1 MLSMTLPT
9 FEALQMFQTEYSIVP
24 IYREIFS
31 DRITPIS
38 LLQTLASYSSQYYLL
53 ESVEGRKNWARYS
66 FLGFDPILEL
76 RCKNNQIQ
84 IKREDTIEKKTG
96 DPNKVIREILAEYRS
111 PKLKNLPP
119 FTGGFVGYFAYE
131 YMKYHESAIQ
141 FNSKE
146 SGDFQDVELM
156 LFHKVIAF
164 DHFRQKL
171 IVIVN
176 ISTEDFEQS
185 YLKGSQ
191 QLEEIIAM
199 IREGKQAEI
208 SPLRLQTELKSVFS
222 KEDYEEGVRK
232 IQHHIHEGDIFQA
245 VLANQQKAKATGS
258 LLNMYR
264 VLRTT
269 NPSPYMVYMKTSDVE
284 IACSSPETLIRLQN
298 QELSTFPI
306 AGTRPRGKTSEEDEQ
321 LIEQLLKDEKELSEH
336 HMLVDLARNDLGK
349 ICRFGTIEVKK
360 MREILKF
367 SHVLH
372 MATTVTGKIKDSL
385 DPLDAIGA
393 ALPAGTL
400 SGAPKIRACQIIDEL
415 ENTRRGVYG
424 GAIGYIDFTGNTDTC
439 IGIRLAVKKDDVVY
453 VQSGAGIVKDSVP
466 EKEFEECNNKAGAII
481 DALKQSEGMFDE

>member
-1 MLSMTLPT
+1 MTLPT

-53 ESVEGRKNWARYS
+53 ESVEGGKNWARYS

-176 ISTEDFEQS
+176 ISTEDLS
-185 YLKGSQ
+185 L
-191 QLEEIIAM
+191 I
-199 IREGKQAEI
+199 
-208 SPLRLQTELKSVFS
+208 
-222 KEDYEEGVRK
+222 
-232 IQHHIHEGDIFQA
+232 HI
-245 VLANQQKAKATGS
+245 
-258 LLNMYR
+258 
-264 VLRTT
+264 
-269 NPSPYMVYMKTSDVE
+269 
-284 IACSSPETLIRLQN
+284 
-298 QELSTFPI
+298 
-306 AGTRPRGKTSEEDEQ
+306 
-321 LIEQLLKDEKELSEH
+321 
-336 HMLVDLARNDLGK
+336 
-349 ICRFGTIEVKK
+349 
-360 MREILKF
+360 
-367 SHVLH
+367 
-372 MATTVTGKIKDSL
+372 
-385 DPLDAIGA
+385 
-393 ALPAGTL
+393 
-400 SGAPKIRACQIIDEL
+400 
-415 ENTRRGVYG
+415 
-424 GAIGYIDFTGNTDTC
+424 
-439 IGIRLAVKKDDVVY
+439 
-453 VQSGAGIVKDSVP
+453 
-466 EKEFEECNNKAGAII
+466 
-481 DALKQSEGMFDE
+481 

>member
-53 ESVEGRKNWARYS
+53 ESVEGGKNWARYS
-66 FLGFDPILEL
+66 FLGFDPVLEL

-321 LIEQLLKDEKELSEH
+321 LIEQLL
-336 HMLVDLARNDLGK
+336 
-349 ICRFGTIEVKK
+349 
-360 MREILKF
+360 
-367 SHVLH
+367 
-372 MATTVTGKIKDSL
+372 
-385 DPLDAIGA
+385 
-393 ALPAGTL
+393 
-400 SGAPKIRACQIIDEL
+400 
-415 ENTRRGVYG
+415 
-424 GAIGYIDFTGNTDTC
+424 
-439 IGIRLAVKKDDVVY
+439 
-453 VQSGAGIVKDSVP
+453 
-466 EKEFEECNNKAGAII
+466 
-481 DALKQSEGMFDE
+481 